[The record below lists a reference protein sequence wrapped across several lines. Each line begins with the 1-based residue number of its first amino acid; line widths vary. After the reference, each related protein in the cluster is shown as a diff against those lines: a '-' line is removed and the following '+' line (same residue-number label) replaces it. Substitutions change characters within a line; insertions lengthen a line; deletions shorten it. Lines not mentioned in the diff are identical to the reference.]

1 MILVCSIVMYFA
13 CVKTLFSFSWFKQF
27 LFADNMEVDDDYESS
42 LDEEPVSHF
51 SYLIQFFFCYS
62 ESKCKEFYVSGHI
75 IVFVNLRRILF
86 FEAITIHMFFPLF
99 YFTI

>member
-1 MILVCSIVMYFA
+1 
-13 CVKTLFSFSWFKQF
+13 
-27 LFADNMEVDDDYESS
+27 MEVDDDYESS

-62 ESKCKEFYVSGHI
+62 ESERKEFYVSGHI
-75 IVFVNLRRILF
+75 IVLVNLWRILF
-86 FEAITIHMFFPLF
+86 FEDITIYMFFPLF